1 MLLVLLV
8 RAQLQISEKPTNE
21 IGKCGFW
28 WQRPEKLDYFCSQIA
43 PSQHLVLL
51 QILYFSILHQST
63 VQLYS
68 CTVVQNFVQ
77 VYLFDFRKL
86 FLLPDCGQPASRP
99 AANLIFLQNQ
109 NDCSIS
115 EKNILAPRLLSA
127 SASLCCK
134 FGICPFSAA
143 IKVIV

>member
-43 PSQHLVLL
+43 SSQHLVLL

-68 CTVVQNFVQ
+68 CTVVQL
-77 VYLFDFRKL
+77 YRTLYKCICL
-86 FLLPDCGQPASRP
+86 
-99 AANLIFLQNQ
+99 
-109 NDCSIS
+109 IS
-115 EKNILAPRLLSA
+115 ENYFFSQIAASQHLVLLQ
-127 SASLCCK
+127 
-134 FGICPFSAA
+134 I
-143 IKVIV
+143 

>member
-51 QILYFSILHQST
+51 QILYF
-63 VQLYS
+63 
-68 CTVVQNFVQ
+68 
-77 VYLFDFRKL
+77 FR
-86 FLLPDCGQPASRP
+86 
-99 AANLIFLQNQ
+99 
-109 NDCSIS
+109 
-115 EKNILAPRLLSA
+115 EK
-127 SASLCCK
+127 K
-134 FGICPFSAA
+134 YICPQ
-143 IKVIV
+143 ITDCQCLLMLQIWYL